1 MPVWEKQERELISD
15 MEIKEAF
22 LFFLKFGIMNF

>member
-1 MPVWEKQERELISD
+1 MPVWKKKERELISD

-22 LFFLKFGIMNF
+22 LFLLKFGTMNF